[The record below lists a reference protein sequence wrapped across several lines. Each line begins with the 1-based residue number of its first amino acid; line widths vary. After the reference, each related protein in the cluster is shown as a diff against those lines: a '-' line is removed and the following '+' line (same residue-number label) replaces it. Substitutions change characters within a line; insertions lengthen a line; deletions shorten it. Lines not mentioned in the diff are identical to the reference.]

1 MNRKLG
7 SKEPKNR
14 QKLNYA
20 RGPMIGI
27 LDSGFGGLTV
37 MRHIRVLLPYEE
49 IVYLGDTAHLPY
61 GEKSPKTISQYCV
74 ENSAFLLDKGIR
86 VLVIACHSACS
97 AALDVMRAQFPIPII
112 GIIEHGLEALSPSAQ
127 CIAILGTRAT
137 INAALYE
144 KRIRA
149 RCPQAD
155 ILPIA
160 CPLFVPLV
168 EEGYCDHP
176 IAALVVKEYLH
187 PLKEKAL
194 DAVVLG
200 CTHYPLLA
208 SAISRELAQLPLI
221 DPALSCAEALR
232 DLLDA
237 NGLRSSKESVAS
249 CTFYVSD
256 DPEKFR
262 SLGEIFLQTP
272 IERVLNTYS

>member
-1 MNRKLG
+1 
-7 SKEPKNR
+7 
-14 QKLNYA
+14 
-20 RGPMIGI
+20 MIGI
-27 LDSGFGGLTV
+27 LDSGLGGLTV
-37 MRHIRVLLPYEE
+37 MRHIRALLPYEE
-49 IVYLGDTAHLPY
+49 IVYFGDTAHLPY
-61 GEKSPKTISQYCV
+61 GEKSPKTITQYCV
-74 ENSAFLLDKGIR
+74 ENITFLIDKGIR

-97 AALDVMRAQFPIPII
+97 AALDTVRAQFSVPII
-112 GIIEHGLEALSPSAQ
+112 GIIEHGLETLCPSAQ
-127 CIAILGTRAT
+127 RIAILGTRAT

-160 CPLFVPLV
+160 CPLFAPLV

-176 IAALVVKEYLH
+176 IATLVVKEYLR
-187 PLKEKAL
+187 PLKEKTL
-194 DAVVLG
+194 DAIVLG

-208 SAISRELAQLPLI
+208 NAIAHELPGTPLI

-232 DLLDA
+232 TLL
-237 NGLRSSKESVAS
+237 GTEKERAPK

-262 SLGEIFLQTP
+262 ALGEIFLQTS
-272 IERVLNTYS
+272 IEKVLATHS